1 MRWRRFGTT
10 GAALAAVVA
19 LSLACLPAGL
29 VARAEAAP
37 VTLTFW
43 PSSNPEEIEF
53 ARAVI
58 ADWHT
63 MRPGVRIEMQPLPA
77 SRSTEEVLL
86 AAIAARTTPDI
97 VANIYPGAVAQYV
110 ESGGLLAVDRFP
122 DFARVM
128 AERLPPGILE
138 SFRSADG
145 HVYQVPWKTN
155 PIMLGY
161 NAGLLRRAGV
171 TPDQLA
177 TYTGFLDAGSR
188 LVADLDGDGRADRW
202 AILLNVEPTWW
213 QRLFDFY
220 TLYVAASGGR
230 TLLSG
235 DRAAF
240 HDESGVRVMGFLA
253 GLFSRGLAPR
263 STFPGDSFLAE
274 RVATVLTGPWT
285 IPYWEANRPAALAYG
300 FRPVPVPALSPSKPV
315 YTYGDPK
322 NIGIFASTRHPELA
336 WEFVKF
342 YISQENDLRLV
353 RITSQIPFRRGLL
366 EDPQLLAAAAARP
379 QLRPFLE
386 QMRYTV
392 GVDSSP
398 HLVEVFDAISSEYQY
413 AAVLGRE
420 SPEEAVRSAA
430 EAVDE
435 LLSW

>member
-1 MRWRRFGTT
+1 MV
-10 GAALAAVVA
+10 GAVCLSVA
-19 LSLACLPAGL
+19 GHAG
-29 VARAEAAP
+29 AG

-58 ADWHT
+58 ADWHAL
-63 MRPGVRIEMQPLPA
+63 RPDVRIEMQPLPA

-86 AAIAARTTPDI
+86 AAIAARTAPDI

-110 ESGGLLAVDRFP
+110 ESGGLLALDRFP
-122 DFARVM
+122 DFGRVM

-138 SFRSADG
+138 GFRSPDG

-161 NAGLLRRAGV
+161 NAGLLRSAGV
-171 TPDQLA
+171 APDQLA
-177 TYTGFLDAGSR
+177 TYAGFLEAGR
-188 LVADLDGDGRADRW
+188 RVVADLNGDGQTDRW
-202 AILLNVEPTWW
+202 MILLNVEPTWW

-230 TLLSG
+230 TLLSQG
-235 DRAAF
+235 RAAF
-240 HDESGVRVMGFLA
+240 NNESGVRVMAFLA
-253 GLFSRGLAPR
+253 ELFARGLAPR
-263 STFPGDSFLAE
+263 SSFPGDPFLAE
-274 RVATVLTGPWT
+274 KVATLFTGPWT
-285 IPYWEANRPAALAYG
+285 IPYWEANKPAGLVYG
-300 FRPVPVPALSPSKPV
+300 FRPVPVPAVSPGQPV

-322 NIGIFASTRHPELA
+322 NIGIFSSTRHPELA

-342 YISQENDLRLV
+342 YISRENDLRLV
-353 RITSQIPFRRGLL
+353 RITSQIPFRRDLL
-366 EDPQLLAAAAARP
+366 EDPQSLAVAAARP

-420 SPEEAVRSAA
+420 APEEAIRSAA